1 MTMRYVMGQQFQNGE
16 SVDHSAWWLAVYL
29 LRVELSWLNLKGQD
43 LTLLINQADDI
54 CPEQYVEPVY
64 LMLRSAH
71 YESVAWA
78 LDQLEIPK
86 EEFLK
91 AVGDS
96 K

>member
-1 MTMRYVMGQQFQNGE
+1 MRYVTGRQVQNGE
-16 SVDHSAWWLAVYL
+16 GVDHSSWWLAVYL
-29 LRVELSWLNLKGQD
+29 LRVESAQLKSQD
-43 LTLLINQADDI
+43 FTLLKIQADDI
-54 CPEQYVEPVY
+54 CPGQYVEPVC

-91 AVGDS
+91 AVGA
-96 K
+96 

>member
-1 MTMRYVMGQQFQNGE
+1 MTMRYVTNNQLYQNGE

-29 LRVELSWLNLKGQD
+29 LRVELAQLKSQD
-43 LTLLINQADDI
+43 FSLLKLQANDI
-54 CPEQYVEPVY
+54 CPKQYVEPVY

-71 YESVAWA
+71 SHHESVAWA

-91 AVGDS
+91 AV
-96 K
+96 

>member
-1 MTMRYVMGQQFQNGE
+1 MTMRYVTGQQFQNGE

-29 LRVELSWLNLKGQD
+29 LRVELAQLKSQD
-43 LTLLINQADDI
+43 FTLLKIQADDI
-54 CPEQYVEPVY
+54 CPEQYVEPIY

-91 AVGDS
+91 AVGA
-96 K
+96 